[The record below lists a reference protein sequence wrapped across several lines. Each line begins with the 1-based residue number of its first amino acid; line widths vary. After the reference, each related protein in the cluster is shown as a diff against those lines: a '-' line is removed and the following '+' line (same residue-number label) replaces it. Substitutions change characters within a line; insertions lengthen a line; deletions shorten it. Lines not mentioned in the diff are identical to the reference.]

1 MGVTRPQAPLR
12 QPYPV
17 SLPQPASTAG
27 PEEEA
32 ETRGAWGAGST
43 VLGRGEP
50 GSALLGLRHG
60 PQTEAKPWKQD
71 HITRALVFDDR
82 SLNKLENKCL
92 TLSQSKHC
100 PWSRSKPVHIR
111 AGRSQAAWA
120 GRAAGHP
127 DNSEGSVHTRREEPQ
142 GRAGRKRVWLQG
154 FGGAGGGGRE
164 HPILPWLPGVG
175 SGQLAWGSCPR
186 RWVSGVPAASSAP
199 ALVSAPPGLRLGG
212 GGHKSWCQS
221 QGAGDQSLPAQP

>member
-1 MGVTRPQAPLR
+1 MGVTRSQALLR
-12 QPYPV
+12 QPCPV
-17 SLPQPASTAG
+17 SLPQLESTAG

-50 GSALLGLRHG
+50 GSALLGLQHG

-71 HITRALVFDDR
+71 HIMRALVFDDC

-111 AGRSQAAWA
+111 AGGLQATGA

-127 DNSEGSVHTRREEPQ
+127 DNSEGSIHTCRKEPQ
-142 GRAGRKRVWLQG
+142 GWAGRSRVWPQG
-154 FGGAGGGGRE
+154 CGGGGGGRSRTF
-164 HPILPWLPGVG
+164 HSCWVWGVG
-175 SGQLAWGSCPR
+175 SSLGAP
-186 RWVSGVPAASSAP
+186 VPD
-199 ALVSAPPGLRLGG
+199 PG
-212 GGHKSWCQS
+212 
-221 QGAGDQSLPAQP
+221 